1 MIEPKRFTLYEVQKV
16 GPAKYKKY
24 FLIVLAIVGVIWL
37 IDFIYSSIVLDAH
50 PDPSLVYVFVIM
62 PIILILDSY
71 LREKLFISF
80 YENKI
85 TFRSGYIKR
94 TKTISDSEMKRIKVK
109 ITDII
114 IYTKNGKEYSI
125 DIGNAEFSDIEKI
138 KHHILK
144 FQTQYNIAI

>member
-1 MIEPKRFTLYEVQKV
+1 MIKPEHIPLYESPQT
-16 GPAKYKKY
+16 GLAKYKKHY
-24 FLIVLAIVGVIWL
+24 LIFLSVVGLIWL
-37 IDFIYSSIVLDAH
+37 SDFLYNSFILKSNPDA
-50 PDPSLVYVFVIM
+50 SLLYVFVIM
-62 PIILILDSY
+62 PLLLFLDSY
-71 LREKLFISF
+71 LREQLFISF
-80 YENKI
+80 DNNKI

-114 IYTKNGKEYSI
+114 IYTKGGKEYSI
-125 DIGNAEFSDIEKI
+125 DIGNAKFSDIEKI